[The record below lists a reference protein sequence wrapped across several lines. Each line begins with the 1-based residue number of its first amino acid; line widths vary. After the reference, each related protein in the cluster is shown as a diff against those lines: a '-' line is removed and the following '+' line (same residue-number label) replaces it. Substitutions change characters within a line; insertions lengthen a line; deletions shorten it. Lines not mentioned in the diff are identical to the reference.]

1 MEAQEENS
9 GNASE
14 PTVTGTLLLVCHFQL
29 KITQIGTI
37 CDSNTND

>member
-14 PTVTGTLLLVCHFQL
+14 PTVTGILLLEVCHFQL
-29 KITQIGTI
+29 KITQI
-37 CDSNTND
+37 